1 MIKPILS
8 QSNSMSLDEVLTRL
22 SHSSH
27 VEGVLTLGSTR
38 AGELHPHSDYDL
50 LVVLSQMPVPL
61 RVILTTIDGRLTDVL
76 FAHSDLITEIVS
88 GHYKRARTADEGAL
102 VERLKTGEV
111 IHDRDGRIRQAQSIL
126 ADREWLVKPDDSE
139 VYDRAVHGIHYNYQ
153 QNKRY
158 LECDDPAYQLVL
170 DFRLHYSLTQV
181 LWDYFIVRRIPW
193 QGEKKAFAYW
203 REHDPKYL
211 ALFEAYH
218 ATTNRHEKFAIYTE
232 MAEQTLKPIGGMWP
246 AQAVNVALDV
256 DEFNLDDVEKAIL
269 FWQSLLI

>member
-8 QSNSMSLDEVLTRL
+8 QSNHMSLDEVITCL
-22 SHSSH
+22 SRSHH

-38 AGELHPHSDYDL
+38 SGALHPHSDYDL

-61 RVILTTIDGRLTDVL
+61 RVILTTIHGRLTDVL

-88 GHYKRARTADEGAL
+88 GHYMRARSADEGSL
-102 VERLKTGEV
+102 MERLKTGEV

-126 ADREWLVKPDDSE
+126 ADREWLVKPEDSE

-158 LECDDPAYQLVL
+158 LECDDPSYQLVL

-193 QGEKKAFAYW
+193 EGEKKAFAYW
-203 REHDPKYL
+203 REHDPEYL
-211 ALFEAYH
+211 AFFEAYH
-218 ATTNRHEKFAIYTE
+218 ATTNRRGKVRY
-232 MAEQTLKPIGGMWP
+232 LY
-246 AQAVNVALDV
+246 
-256 DEFNLDDVEKAIL
+256 
-269 FWQSLLI
+269 

>member
-8 QSNSMSLDEVLTRL
+8 QSNSMSLDEVLIRL
-22 SHSSH
+22 SRSSH

-76 FAHSDLITEIVS
+76 FAHTDLITQIVS
-88 GHYKRARTADEGAL
+88 GHYKRARTADEGSL

-126 ADREWLVKPDDSE
+126 ADQEWLVKPNDSE

>member
-1 MIKPILS
+1 MLPPILS
-8 QSNSMSLDEVLTRL
+8 QSNRLSLEEVLARL
-22 SHSSH
+22 ASHSQ
-27 VEGVLTLGSTR
+27 VEGILTLGSTR
-38 AGELHPHSDYDL
+38 AGALQPHSDYDL

-76 FAHSDLITEIVS
+76 FAHSDLIARIVS
-88 GHYKRARTADEGAL
+88 GQYPIAGTADEGAL

-111 IHDRDGRIRQAQSIL
+111 VHDRTGRIRQAQTLL
-126 ADREWLVKPDDSE
+126 ADRDWLVKPSDAE

-158 LECDDPAYQLVL
+158 LECDDPVYQLVL

-203 REHDPKYL
+203 HEHDPEYL
-211 ALFEAYH
+211 ALFQAYH
-218 ATTNRHEKFAIYTE
+218 ATTDRREKFAIYTQ
-232 MAEQTLKPIGGMWP
+232 MAQRTMEPIGGMWP
-246 AQAVNVALDV
+246 PQAVNVALNADEFDLEDV
-256 DEFNLDDVEKAIL
+256 DKAIR
-269 FWQSLLI
+269 FWESLLV

>member
-1 MIKPILS
+1 M
-8 QSNSMSLDEVLTRL
+8 
-22 SHSSH
+22 
-27 VEGVLTLGSTR
+27 
-38 AGELHPHSDYDL
+38 
-50 LVVLSQMPVPL
+50 
-61 RVILTTIDGRLTDVL
+61 
-76 FAHSDLITEIVS
+76 
-88 GHYKRARTADEGAL
+88 
-102 VERLKTGEV
+102 
-111 IHDRDGRIRQAQSIL
+111 
-126 ADREWLVKPDDSE
+126 
-139 VYDRAVHGIHYNYQ
+139 YDRAVHGIHYNYQ

-232 MAEQTLKPIGGMWP
+232 MAEQTLKPLGGMWP

-256 DEFNLDDVEKAIL
+256 DEFDLDDVEKAIR
-269 FWQSLLI
+269 FWQSLLA

>member
-8 QSNSMSLDEVLTRL
+8 QSNCMSLDEALTCL
-22 SHSSH
+22 SRSSY

-76 FAHSDLITEIVS
+76 FAHTDLITEILS
-88 GHYKRARTADEGAL
+88 GHYNRARTADEGSL

-126 ADREWLVKPDDSE
+126 ADRDWLVKPDDSE

-246 AQAVNVALDV
+246 TQAVNVALDV

>member
-1 MIKPILS
+1 MP
-8 QSNSMSLDEVLTRL
+8 LDEVLIRL
-22 SHSSH
+22 SRSNH

-88 GHYKRARTADEGAL
+88 GYYKRARTADEGAL

-139 VYDRAVHGIHYNYQ
+139 VYDRAVHGIHYNRISAIWSVTTQ
-153 QNKRY
+153 RTNSCSIFACITVSHK
-158 LECDDPAYQLVL
+158 
-170 DFRLHYSLTQV
+170 YSGITL
-181 LWDYFIVRRIPW
+181 LFGGFPGKVRRRHLHT
-193 QGEKKAFAYW
+193 GENTIRNIW
-203 REHDPKYL
+203 LCLRLIMPQQIV
-211 ALFEAYH
+211 
-218 ATTNRHEKFAIYTE
+218 TR
-232 MAEQTLKPIGGMWP
+232 
-246 AQAVNVALDV
+246 
-256 DEFNLDDVEKAIL
+256 
-269 FWQSLLI
+269 SLLSILKWPNKH

>member
-1 MIKPILS
+1 MITPILS
-8 QSNSMSLDEVLTRL
+8 QSNSLSLDEVLTRL
-22 SHSSH
+22 AHSSH

-38 AGELHPHSDYDL
+38 AGALHPHSDYDL

-76 FAHSDLITEIVS
+76 FAHIDLITHITS
-88 GHYKRARTADEGAL
+88 GQYHVARTADEGAL

-111 IHDRDGRIRQAQSIL
+111 VYDKDGRIHQAQKFL
-126 ADREWLVKPDDSE
+126 AGREWLVKPTDSE

-170 DFRLHYSLTQV
+170 DFRLHYSFTQV
-181 LWDYFIVRRIPW
+181 LWDYFLVRRIPW
-193 QGEKKAFAYW
+193 QGEKNAFAYW
-203 REHDPKYL
+203 REHDPHYL

-218 ATTNRHEKFAIYTE
+218 ATLNRREKFAIYTE
-232 MAEQTLKPIGGMWP
+232 MAEATLKPLGGMWP
-246 AQAVNVALDV
+246 AEAVNVALDV
-256 DEFNLDDVEKAIL
+256 DEFDLDDVENAIR
-269 FWQSLLI
+269 FWQSLLA